1 MDNYASNFIIKN
13 NGSNNDDISFYIN
26 RIHQIEIEC
35 NNLEIEHNNKI
46 LDLETSYSSKIVEL
60 KNEYKDYVIK
70 KTNEFDSLKSKEE
83 MRKNQIT
90 NLESNV
96 IKNKNLIKDL
106 KEQDNKKT
114 KEILNLKEE
123 NSILKQ
129 ENNSLKE
136 EISSLKKETSLK
148 EESCNES
155 TQSHDLFN
163 NKINAIECKLT
174 KYDKIMDK
182 LEKKEIE
189 SLVRLTGLSLFFL
202 EKILYPK
209 ISTCKGQK
217 VTWNQFRLSFTTRED
232 YKTTAIKEYGVC
244 LEKLKELIDE
254 RNELVIQQKTDIKR
268 SLQEMTLLSYLLP
281 TKYIELYHQIIE
293 ASNNY
298 IYK

>member
-1 MDNYASNFIIKN
+1 MDNYTSKKIIKN
-13 NGSNNDDISFYIN
+13 NSNNDDISFYIN
-26 RIHQIEIEC
+26 RIHQLEIEC
-35 NNLEIEHNNKI
+35 NNLERKHNNKI
-46 LDLETSYSSKIVEL
+46 LFLETSYRIKIIEL
-60 KNEYKDYVIK
+60 KNEYKDYIIK
-70 KTNEFDSLKSKEE
+70 KTNEFD
-83 MRKNQIT
+83 N
-90 NLESNV
+90 
-96 IKNKNLIKDL
+96 L
-106 KEQDNKKT
+106 KEQDNKKI
-114 KEILNLKEE
+114 KEILYLKEE
-123 NSILKQ
+123 NSILKQENSSLKQ

-136 EISSLKKETSLK
+136 EISSLIQEVGLK
-148 EESCNES
+148 DESCNNS
-155 TQSHDLFN
+155 TQNDLFN
-163 NKINAIECKLT
+163 NKINAIEFKLT

-209 ISTCKGQK
+209 ISSCKGQK

-254 RNELVIQQKTDIKR
+254 RNELMIQPKTDIKR

>member
-1 MDNYASNFIIKN
+1 MDNYTK
-13 NGSNNDDISFYIN
+13 
-26 RIHQIEIEC
+26 
-35 NNLEIEHNNKI
+35 
-46 LDLETSYSSKIVEL
+46 
-60 KNEYKDYVIK
+60 
-70 KTNEFDSLKSKEE
+70 
-83 MRKNQIT
+83 
-90 NLESNV
+90 SNV
-96 IKNKNLIKDL
+96 IKNKNQIKDL
-106 KEQDNKKT
+106 KEQDNKKI
-114 KEILNLKEE
+114 KEILYLKEE
-123 NSILKQ
+123 NSILKQENSSLKQ

-136 EISSLKKETSLK
+136 EISSLIQEVGLK
-148 EESCNES
+148 DESCNNS
-155 TQSHDLFN
+155 TQNDLFN
-163 NKINAIECKLT
+163 NKINAIEFKLT

-209 ISTCKGQK
+209 ISSCKGQK

-254 RNELVIQQKTDIKR
+254 RNELMIQPKTDIKR